1 MSTLAGNVLAAPSP
15 PPSRLT
21 VEQYHGLI
29 EAGALTKDDRVEL
42 VEGVLVSTMAT
53 NPGHALSV
61 DLVADVVRPLLPP
74 GWRYRPEKPVTLA
87 DGEPQPDGAVTCL
100 SVADLAS
107 RHPMPA
113 DLALVVEVSDTTLA
127 ADRRNKLRTYARAGI
142 RVYWIVNLIDR
153 QVEVHTDP
161 DPAARPEPT
170 YRSRTVYAGGE
181 GVPLSVGGVALPAVV
196 VSSILP
202 PV

>member
-1 MSTLAGNVLAAPSP
+1 MSTVAGNLLLTPPSS
-15 PPSRLT
+15 PSRLT
-21 VEQYHGLI
+21 VGQYHDLI
-29 EAGALTKDDRVEL
+29 ETGALTKDDHVEL

-61 DLVADVVRPLLPP
+61 DLVADAVRPLLPP
-74 GWRYRPEKPVTLA
+74 GWRYRPEKPITLA
-87 DGEPQPDGAVTCL
+87 DGEPQPDGAVTRL
-100 SVADLAS
+100 TVAELAI
-107 RHPMPA
+107 RHPTVA

-127 ADRRNKLRTYARAGI
+127 ADRKHKLRSYARAGI

-170 YRSRTVYAGGE
+170 YRSRTVYAGDE
-181 GVPLSVGGVALPAVV
+181 GVPLSVGGIALPSVV